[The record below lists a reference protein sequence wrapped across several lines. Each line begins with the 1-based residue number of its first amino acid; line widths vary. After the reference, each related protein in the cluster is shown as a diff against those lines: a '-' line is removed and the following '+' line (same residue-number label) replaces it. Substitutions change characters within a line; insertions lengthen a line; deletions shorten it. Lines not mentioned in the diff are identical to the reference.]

1 MPQFAPP
8 AVDRDSLY
16 RVVKKFGL
24 RTASRRVPVSVI
36 VPCYNEEEGLDS
48 LAVAL
53 ADVVRD
59 WPEYDWRYIFVDD
72 ASTDATSSVIAR
84 QFADC
89 DHCAVL
95 RHHENQGITGAIL
108 SGIDFAETEIV
119 CSIDSDCTYDPR
131 DLGHLVRM
139 IEAGNDMIT
148 ASPYHP
154 QGEVAG
160 VPAWRLVLS
169 KAASTLYRLT
179 FWANVYTFTA
189 CYRAHRRSTMRQLD
203 IENQRYGGL
212 AEMLLKTM
220 IAGGRV
226 GEFPAVLRVRQFG
239 QSKMKV
245 VRTIGS
251 HLALMARLLPRSWRA
266 AHLRQQAIPVTT
278 PRLVVTPSL
287 PTAAT
292 NDRQPAGRKAA

>member
-1 MPQFAPP
+1 MTQPIVPPVSRETLRRVIKPFGPRPQT
-8 AVDRDSLY
+8 
-16 RVVKKFGL
+16 G
-24 RTASRRVPVSVI
+24 RVPVSVVI
-36 VPCYNEEEGLDS
+36 PCFNEEEGLN
-48 LAVAL
+48 AL
-53 ADVVRD
+53 AEALAEVERD

-72 ASTDATSSVIAR
+72 ASTDATSEVISR
-84 QFADC
+84 QFADQP
-89 DHCAVL
+89 HCAVL
-95 RHHENQGITGAIL
+95 RHRQNQGITGAIL
-108 SGIDFAETEIV
+108 TGIDFADTEIV

-131 DLGHLVRM
+131 HLGHLVRL
-139 IEAGNDMIT
+139 IEAGNDLIT

-179 FWANVYTFTA
+179 FWADVYTFTA
-189 CYRAHRRSTMRQLD
+189 CYRAHRRTTMQQLD

-251 HLALMARLLPRSWRA
+251 HLALMARLLPKSWAA
-266 AHLRQQAIPVTT
+266 AHLRQTPVPVTT
-278 PRLVVTPSL
+278 PRLAFPAAAPS
-287 PTAAT
+287 TT
-292 NDRQPAGRKAA
+292 STQQPARKAA